1 MDQLQDVLE
10 VIRLKGL
17 AKGRLRGVFHIA
29 IGRKLTRPDGVVIS
43 TGVTWRTLADILR
56 DLRFDPEIV
65 RELEVDPETLA
76 PRDRFKF
83 WYSAIGLAKV
93 DSPAAFAEAEKLA
106 AALKPLGVIV
116 SPPPS
121 MASTATKPIVL
132 PTPVEESPKL
142 AAKKPGK
149 KKK

>member
-1 MDQLQDVLE
+1 MDQIQDVLE
-10 VIRLKGL
+10 LIRLKGL

-29 IGRKLTRPDGVVIS
+29 IGRTLARPDGDVIS
-43 TGVTWRTLADILR
+43 NGVTWRMLASILR

-65 RELEVDPETLA
+65 RELDVDPETLA

-83 WYSAIGLAKV
+83 WYTAIGFAKV

-116 SPPPS
+116 GPPPS
-121 MASTATKPIVL
+121 MASAATRPTVL
-132 PTPVEESPKL
+132 PTPVEDEPKPE
-142 AAKKPGK
+142 KKAGK